1 MDDATFLK
9 AFEARK
15 ISRADWTHRAH
26 VKVAYLYLRQFH
38 LCVAIEKVRSGI
50 QALNAANGVADTPT
64 GGYHET
70 TTLAWVH
77 LVHAMLAEHGPVASA
92 DEFIDAHPQL
102 AQKNFLRRF
111 YSEARF
117 TSPEAKWNFVE
128 PDLEP
133 LPKFSTKSQLF
144 PTVV

>member
-1 MDDATFLK
+1 MDDQEFLS

-26 VKVAYLYLRQFH
+26 VKVAYLYLRQFP
-38 LCVAIEKVRSGI
+38 LPIAIEKVRDGI
-50 QALNAANGVADTPT
+50 KALNAANGVADTPT

-70 TTLAWVH
+70 TTLAWVRF
-77 LVHAMLAEHGPVASA
+77 VHAVLAEHGPAASA

-102 AQKNFLRRF
+102 AQKNLLRQF
-111 YSEARF
+111 YSEERF

-128 PDLEP
+128 PDLAP
-133 LPKFSTKSQLF
+133 LPKAG
-144 PTVV
+144 